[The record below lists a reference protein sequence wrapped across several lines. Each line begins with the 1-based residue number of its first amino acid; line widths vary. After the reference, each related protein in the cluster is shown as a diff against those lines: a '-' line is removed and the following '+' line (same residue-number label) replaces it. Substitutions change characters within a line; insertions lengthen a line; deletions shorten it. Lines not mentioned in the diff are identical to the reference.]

1 MSKSKGNVINPDDV
15 IAEYGADTLRLYEMS
30 MADFS
35 DVAPWNTKAI
45 VGSYRLLEKIYRLFT
60 TDTETTEYKSWTA
73 KDDLTAIKM
82 MHKTIKKVGEDIE
95 NMKFNTAIAAINIMV
110 NEGIPADPEHAHE
123 WKSALILILQPFAP
137 HMSEECWSLLG
148 HEESIY
154 MAEWPEYI
162 SAMTIDDEVQ
172 IAIQIGGKLR
182 GTYPFLRGVTAEEVR
197 MTVENKPE
205 IAKWLDG
212 VTVIK
217 EVFIPN
223 KILNIVIK

>member
-15 IAEYGADTLRLYEMS
+15 ISEYGADTLRLYEMG
-30 MADFS
+30 MADFA

-45 VGSYRLLEKIYRLFT
+45 VGSYRLLDKIYRLFT
-60 TDTETTEYKSWTA
+60 TDTETTEYKSWTTDDNLRAA
-73 KDDLTAIKM
+73 KL

-110 NEGIPADPEHAHE
+110 NEGIPTDPEQAHE
-123 WKSALILILQPFAP
+123 WKSVLARLLQPFAP
-137 HMSEECWSLLG
+137 HMAEECWSILG
-148 HEESIY
+148 NEDSIY
-154 MAEWPEYI
+154 STEWPEYI
-162 SAMTIDDEVQ
+162 PAMTIDDEVQ

-182 GTYPFLRGVTAEEVR
+182 GTYPFLRGVTIEEVR

-205 IAKWLDG
+205 IAKWLEG
-212 VTVIK
+212 VTVVK

-223 KILNIVIK
+223 KILNIVVK